1 MTDRYPTM
9 LDDETPVCLKC
20 KQCADRHIDDEQ
32 PPTVC
37 LKLGCFIVSDN
48 QCSGIYYESK

>member
-20 KQCADRHIDDEQ
+20 KHCADRHIDDEQ